1 MSHRNPTYDT
11 QPGVSRNRDATVPR
25 TTRTPGSRH
34 GARQFDSTRPAA
46 STRPGSRSPPPMREA
61 PPSPG
66 EKPGQRPTAIPRP
79 AARNPSQRSIAT
91 TKNVPASLRTAKLNP
106 RSDSLSQEVPLL
118 MESYPGSR
126 RRDEASSNRRLV
138 YPMGPSS
145 DAQSSLDI
153 DKDAIFGIV
162 MPRANPSA
170 RTGELPPR
178 LIPELQAL
186 AASSTRQP
194 QSLNKSASSISS
206 PSTRFSSS
214 PSPWSVSTTT
224 TTPTSWSSA
233 SPGIVQQVSVAGSAK
248 RSQTVPLPAVKREK
262 TPKLPALPESIPP
275 PVTSEWPA
283 SSKESV
289 KSSGRRRTPLNT
301 PAPTPPPR
309 SSSAKHSLS
318 RSSSKSDRQRGRPE
332 PEPTPS
338 SSDLERSPL
347 GARGHLHL
355 GNAGE
360 SIQHRT
366 LVRAHA
372 NLQQSL
378 NTDPPSANRPPANA
392 FNDQRAGALDTYRL
406 GSTRRQ
412 PDLSRRDLET
422 QPRPNEFL
430 RGQERSAPVDVRP
443 KTPKDTEVVAA
454 SSPGRT
460 GKFSRF
466 GLFGR
471 RTKSPAV
478 EVEKSPRKLQRR
490 GPAAGTGHEGY
501 GKYGRRGRKTS
512 EESGSARG
520 SESERS
526 VSSTRRVP
534 LFSRGKESR
543 SSSRHNRSS
552 QSDLDEFA
560 ASRMRPIPIIGGSG
574 GSMKSNSATQLDVY
588 ESPPIP
594 PAPPVESWRI
604 ASRSQTSI
612 GGRSVQDSS
621 PLAQDHISS
630 QGGVPTLAIRRSQ
643 RFGND
648 AESFNLPTPIR
659 TEGLSAPLYINSQD
673 DSRSSAFPTSTP
685 STTTDPSRGDAAM
698 QKPKDKKSRRL
709 RWNIFRRKGPEP
721 EPERPT
727 GATSSSPEEMPV
739 SISSIPVSRTM
750 PYYAVMDSESEV
762 NPPEYVSDYLA
773 QVVYSPADS
782 PLIGG
787 YEADSAEDELQ
798 PSIHEDNVFL
808 PAAPISPPQSF
819 ARSPPAV
826 PLRGQ
831 TEHVPV
837 QVEEPPQK
845 QPRLIRVGRIPPV
858 VPRSERQHK
867 PSRAS
872 FSQPFVRNPAFE
884 NPYMELDLSE
894 SLPPMPLQISTDVL
908 PSRPFAPVDSAK
920 PASAP
925 VLGETEF
932 LRFPSRQPSEVS
944 ASSSSEGVLS
954 MLGPPLIPDL
964 PGSGI
969 SGRPALA
976 QDTYLTG
983 SPSLDE
989 VWNEYDDF
997 IDHVMSPSRSRKSV
1011 KALARQGKQSTLRL
1025 EPPPQFA
1032 RSDQHAEEEQA
1043 DPILSEFPI
1052 PGMKR
1057 PVLAQA
1063 QATSA
1068 TPPVVFPPPTMP
1080 ERIVGEDI
1088 RLRRSRIVSALHGS
1102 SDPTSPFSI
1111 RDILSE
1117 YENHPRHSTKL
1128 SERLSTSSANRS
1140 LERLT
1145 TTTSAPE
1152 MPPESSHQ
1160 ENVALLD
1167 VVERGKDPV
1176 AQSELH
1182 YASLM
1187 VSKWLSFG
1195 RVLFSPAH
1203 DDILKFPE
1211 RHILVIDGLGNEDWS
1226 IYCAVTYE
1234 AQRAYVHD
1242 LKEKATSK
1250 GTKTSKPSQH
1260 APDNHRRAEV
1270 SSFYDKFP
1278 FPQDFFSVVVLRF
1291 PPAMAEAKMK
1301 NIVSECRRVLEPGG
1315 YLELMLLDLD
1325 IVNMGVQTRRAV
1337 RELKYRMTTADKQ
1350 ISLRPI
1356 IDNVQSVLGARGFT
1370 NISRCVVGVPVAG
1383 RPSGSSDSSSSSR
1396 SSRGSDGFPRRGS
1409 GDTRPGDAS
1418 PRMTF
1423 GQGRRGA
1430 NLSLN
1435 DLLSDR
1441 SDNADL
1447 RIGKIVSRT
1456 ARTWW
1461 QHCFE
1466 ASVISDGNLARSI
1479 FADRNVLGECKGRGS
1494 SFKMLIAYAQRPIVE
1509 SARRRTMI
1517 SSTTST
1523 QHSQTPSQAPTQ
1535 QRSRPQ
1541 PQRLTAQQLAERVIS
1556 PASLLFPGGTP
1567 PFRRETQQE
1576 RPPRPEMDRRHP
1588 SSFQQLEKLGEG
1600 TYATVYKGRNRQTG
1614 ELVALKEIHLDSE
1627 EGTPSTAIREISL
1640 MKELK
1645 HENIVTLHDVIHT
1658 ENKLM
1663 LVFEY
1668 MDKDLKKYMDARGDR
1683 GQLDHVTIKRFMQD
1697 LLRGTAFCHE
1707 NRVLHRDLKPQNL
1720 LINTK
1725 GQLKLADFGLA
1736 RAFGIPV
1743 NTFSNEVVTLWYRA
1757 PDVLLGSRTYNTS
1770 IDIWSAGCIMAEMYT
1785 GRPLFPGTT
1794 NEDQLQKIFRLM
1806 GTPSERT
1813 WPGISQLPEYK
1824 SNFPSY
1830 ATQSLAILLPQ
1841 IDQLGLDLLGKLLQ
1855 LRPENRIS
1863 AQDALRHPWFSDLP
1877 NYAGHGR
1884 THVSSTMQ
1892 QPGQLGHQGGVGGGY
1907 GAQPGLVGGPGGT
1920 Y

>member
-25 TTRTPGSRH
+25 NTRTPGSRH

-46 STRPGSRSPPPMREA
+46 STRPASRSPPPMREA

-79 AARNPSQRSIAT
+79 AMRNPSQRPIAT
-91 TKNVPASLRTAKLNP
+91 AKSTTASVRTTKPTV
-106 RSDSLSQEVPLL
+106 RSDPISQEVPLV
-118 MESYPGSR
+118 MDSYPGPR
-126 RRDEASSNRRLV
+126 RRDEPSSNRRLV
-138 YPMGPSS
+138 YPLDPSN
-145 DAQSSLDI
+145 DAQSSLDV

-162 MPRANPSA
+162 MPRAHPSV

-194 QSLNKSASSISS
+194 QTLNKSASSISS
-206 PSTRFSSS
+206 PSTRLSSS
-214 PSPWSVSTTT
+214 PSPWSLSTTT

-233 SPGIVQQVSVAGSAK
+233 SPGIVQQVPVTGSAK
-248 RSQTVPLPAVKREK
+248 RSQTVPLPVGKREK
-262 TPKLPALPESIPP
+262 HPKMPALPESVPR
-275 PVTSEWPA
+275 PVASEWPA

-289 KSSGRRRTPLNT
+289 KSIGRRRTPLNT

-318 RSSSKSDRQRGRPE
+318 RSSSKSDRQRVRPE
-332 PEPTPS
+332 QEPTPS
-338 SSDLERSPL
+338 SSDLERSPSA
-347 GARGHLHL
+347 ARGYPDLV
-355 GNAGE
+355 NVGE
-360 SIQHRT
+360 SPQHRT

-378 NTDPPSANRPPANA
+378 REKPPSANNQAA
-392 FNDQRAGALDTYRL
+392 GIFNDQRAGVLHSQRS
-406 GSTRRQ
+406 GSTRRH
-412 PDLSRRDLET
+412 PDVSRRDLET
-422 QPRPNEFL
+422 QPQPTEVPRI
-430 RGQERSAPVDVRP
+430 QERAVPLEVRP
-443 KTPKDTEVVAA
+443 KTPKDPEVATQ

-466 GLFGR
+466 GLFSR
-471 RTKSPAV
+471 RTKSPAA
-478 EVEKSPRKLQRR
+478 EVERSPRKLQRR
-490 GPAAGTGHEGY
+490 GPAAGTGHEAY

-512 EESGSARG
+512 EESASARG

-534 LFSRGKESR
+534 LFSSKGKESR

-560 ASRMRPIPIIGGSG
+560 ASRMRPVPIIGGSG
-574 GSMKSNSATQLDVY
+574 SSMKSNSATQFETYDSASV
-588 ESPPIP
+588 P
-594 PAPPVESWRI
+594 PAPVVETWGLPSQ
-604 ASRSQTSI
+604 SQTSI
-612 GGRSVQDSS
+612 GQQSVQDS
-621 PLAQDHISS
+621 PQIARDRASS
-630 QGGVPTLAIRRSQ
+630 QDSVPTLAIRRSQ

-648 AESFNLPTPIR
+648 VENFNLPTPIR

-685 STTTDPSRGDAAM
+685 STTTDPSRGDAAL
-698 QKPKDKKSRRL
+698 QKPKDKKTRKL

-721 EPERPT
+721 EPETPI

-739 SISSIPVSRTM
+739 SISSIPVSRPM

-762 NPPEYVSDYLA
+762 NPPEYVGDYLA
-773 QVVYSPADS
+773 QGVYSPADS

-787 YEADSAEDELQ
+787 YEADFAEAELQ
-798 PSIHEDNVFL
+798 PSTHEDNVFL
-808 PAAPISPPQSF
+808 PTAPISPPQSF

-826 PLRGQ
+826 PVQSQ
-831 TEHVPV
+831 TEHVSM
-837 QVEEPPQK
+837 QVEEMPQK

-872 FSQPFVRNPAFE
+872 FSQPFVRNLTSE
-884 NPYMELDLSE
+884 NPYAGPDPFE
-894 SLPPMPLQISTDVL
+894 SLPYMPLQISTDVL
-908 PSRPFAPVDSAK
+908 PSRPFATVDSAK

-954 MLGPPLIPDL
+954 ILGPPLIPSL
-964 PGSGI
+964 PDIGV
-969 SGRPALA
+969 SGRPNLT
-976 QDTYLTG
+976 QDIYLTG

-1011 KALARQGKQSTLRL
+1011 KALARQGKQVALPQ

-1032 RSDQHAEEEQA
+1032 RSNQHPEEEHP
-1043 DPILSEFPI
+1043 DSILSEFPV

-1057 PVLAQA
+1057 PLFAQA
-1063 QATSA
+1063 PATSA

-1088 RLRRSRIVSALHGS
+1088 RLRRSRIVSALHPG
-1102 SDPTSPFSI
+1102 SDPASPFSI

-1117 YENHPRHSTKL
+1117 YESHPRHSTKV
-1128 SERLSTSSANRS
+1128 SERLSTSTADRS

-1145 TTTSAPE
+1145 TTSSAPE

-1160 ENVALLD
+1160 ENIALLD

-1203 DDILKFPE
+1203 DDIEKFPE

-1234 AQRAYVHD
+1234 AQKAYVHD

-1250 GTKTSKPSQH
+1250 GMKTSKPSQH
-1260 APDNHRRAEV
+1260 APGNHRRAEV

-1301 NIVSECRRVLEPGG
+1301 NIVSECRRVLAPGG

-1356 IDNVQSVLGARGFT
+1356 IDNVQSVLGSRGFT

-1383 RPSGSSDSSSSSR
+1383 RPTGSPDSSSSSR
-1396 SSRGSDGFPRRGS
+1396 SSRGSDGFPKRGS

-1423 GQGRRGA
+1423 GQGHRGA

-1509 SARRRTMI
+1509 SSRRRTMSEPVVPTLATAGGRMQHQ
-1517 SSTTST
+1517 SS
-1523 QHSQTPSQAPTQ
+1523 PSNP
-1535 QRSRPQ
+1535 R
-1541 PQRLTAQQLAERVIS
+1541 TA
-1556 PASLLFPGGTP
+1556 
-1567 PFRRETQQE
+1567 
-1576 RPPRPEMDRRHP
+1576 
-1588 SSFQQLEKLGEG
+1588 
-1600 TYATVYKGRNRQTG
+1600 
-1614 ELVALKEIHLDSE
+1614 
-1627 EGTPSTAIREISL
+1627 
-1640 MKELK
+1640 
-1645 HENIVTLHDVIHT
+1645 
-1658 ENKLM
+1658 
-1663 LVFEY
+1663 
-1668 MDKDLKKYMDARGDR
+1668 
-1683 GQLDHVTIKRFMQD
+1683 
-1697 LLRGTAFCHE
+1697 
-1707 NRVLHRDLKPQNL
+1707 
-1720 LINTK
+1720 
-1725 GQLKLADFGLA
+1725 
-1736 RAFGIPV
+1736 
-1743 NTFSNEVVTLWYRA
+1743 
-1757 PDVLLGSRTYNTS
+1757 
-1770 IDIWSAGCIMAEMYT
+1770 
-1785 GRPLFPGTT
+1785 
-1794 NEDQLQKIFRLM
+1794 
-1806 GTPSERT
+1806 
-1813 WPGISQLPEYK
+1813 
-1824 SNFPSY
+1824 
-1830 ATQSLAILLPQ
+1830 
-1841 IDQLGLDLLGKLLQ
+1841 
-1855 LRPENRIS
+1855 
-1863 AQDALRHPWFSDLP
+1863 
-1877 NYAGHGR
+1877 
-1884 THVSSTMQ
+1884 
-1892 QPGQLGHQGGVGGGY
+1892 
-1907 GAQPGLVGGPGGT
+1907 
-1920 Y
+1920 